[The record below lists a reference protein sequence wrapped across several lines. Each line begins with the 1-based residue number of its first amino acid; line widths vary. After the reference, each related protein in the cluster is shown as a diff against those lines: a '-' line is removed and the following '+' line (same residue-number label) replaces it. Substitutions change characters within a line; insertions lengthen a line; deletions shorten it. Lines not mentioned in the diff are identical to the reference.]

1 MEYQEYPRWIYTQD
15 GSFVVDSKDEHDK
28 HPGASLTPIVEG
40 EAVEVDLV
48 ALAESKGIKVDK
60 RWSTARLQS
69 EIEKA

>member
-1 MEYQEYPRWIYTQD
+1 MEYQEYPRWIYTKD
-15 GSFVVDSKDEHDK
+15 GSFVVDSKAEHDK
-28 HPGASLTPIVEG
+28 HPGASLAPIVEG

-60 RWSTARLQS
+60 RWSDARLQS